1 MWDYDNMEHPGSE
14 DTDAIAVK
22 RINPYTHEATLLH
35 AGREIGGFQRVI
47 AKDGKQMTVTLRRST
62 PPTQSVEVY
71 EKEQ

>member
-1 MWDYDNMEHPGSE
+1 
-14 DTDAIAVK
+14 
-22 RINPYTHEATLLH
+22 LH